1 MADWL
6 NDTFTDSDGATLNAA
21 SGNHVASPTG
31 GTWLLYSGHADP
43 IICDSNRM
51 RINASSIGYAG
62 AYNTATPTTK
72 DQYVE
77 MVVRVKTS
85 VAQHL
90 GVKLRTNHFVYYGN
104 TSWIFIFAGQPPQTI
119 VSDPG
124 RFATTGID
132 YTIRIEET
140 GTGTIKITVDGTLI
154 ATYSVP
160 GGLVDSSVGDGNG
173 LTFFDMG
180 GVGTGTGAGFHV
192 DSIKAGPATPVAT
205 TFSVDGHATL
215 TAAVATQADASTR
228 GYVGGPIAVNLR
240 DSLGAVAALTGSFS
254 ASLSDGAG
262 GTFSPSTVTINAGS
276 STAYSVYAPSGT
288 GSRTI
293 TATETTSNG
302 FGAKTLAITS
312 VADHVSCYGD
322 SRTDYIGGSP
332 GGTSQ
337 WPLKV
342 YSWVAGSIPLM
353 CFAGAG
359 SSVADI
365 TGSQK
370 PTYFDPIKAAITG
383 KKIVV
388 IWSAGNSLTQGQT
401 ATQTYNAIVAACQAF
416 RADGAKVIVCTDP
429 HRATVVGIN
438 PDLDT
443 INANIRANWSSY
455 ADRLVDLAGD
465 NRLDFANAT
474 ASSGNNADGTHLT
487 AAGEIVV
494 GSLMEPAILDL
505 YYAQTTAGSTPRAS
519 RRLTRSRC

>member
-21 SGNHVASPTG
+21 SGNHAASPTG
-31 GTWLLYSGHADP
+31 GTWLRFSGHADV
-43 IICDSNRM
+43 IICDTNRM
-51 RINASSIGYAG
+51 RLNASAVGYAS
-62 AYNTATPTTK
+62 AYNDALPTTK

-77 MVVRVKTS
+77 CVVRVKTN
-85 VAQHL
+85 VNQHF
-90 GVKLRTNHFVYYGN
+90 GVKLRTNHFFWWNG
-104 TSWIFIFAGQPPQTI
+104 TSWIFTFAGQPDQTMFA
-119 VSDPG
+119 DAG
-124 RFATTGID
+124 RFATLDAD
-132 YTIRIEET
+132 YTIRVQET
-140 GTGTIKITVDGTLI
+140 GTGDVKVLVNGTQVGTYTVP
-154 ATYSVP
+154 V
-160 GGLVDSSVGDGNG
+160 GLVDNTTGDGNG
-173 LTFFDMG
+173 ITFFSMP
-180 GVGTGTGAGFHV
+180 GVSSGTAVGWHI

-205 TFSVDGHATL
+205 TFSVDGSITL

-262 GTFSPSTVTINAGS
+262 GSFSPSTVTIAAGQ
-276 STAYSVYAPSGT
+276 STAYSRYTPSGT

-322 SRTDYIGGSP
+322 SRTDYIGGTP
-332 GGTSQ
+332 GGSMQ

-416 RADGAKVIVCTDP
+416 RADGCKVVVCTDP

-438 PDLDT
+438 GDLDT
-443 INANIRANWSSY
+443 VNASIRTNWSSY
-455 ADRLVDLAGD
+455 ADRLVDLAAD

-474 ASSGNNADGTHLT
+474 TSAGNNADGTHLT
-487 AAGEIVV
+487 AAGEVVV
-494 GSLMEPAILDL
+494 GSLIEPAILDL
-505 YYAQTTAGSTPRAS
+505 YYAQSTGGSTPRVS
-519 RRLTRSRC
+519 RRLSRSRC